1 MKKLTAG
8 VLVLVLSSSL
18 AIANAQQTKKD
29 TIKTQDIEGVVVTA
43 LGIKRE
49 KKSLGYS
56 SQTLDAEKVNSV
68 PTSNFINNLSGKV
81 AGMEIKNNG
90 NFGGS
95 SNIVLRGAKS
105 ITGDNQALIV
115 LDGVPIISGNLNS
128 GDASKGR
135 DGFDFGNATAD
146 IDPNNIESIN
156 VLKGAA
162 ATALYGSMA
171 ANGAVIITTKKG
183 KRSKSL
189 GLSINSTVSVGSIDK
204 STFPKYQKLYGAGY
218 NGEDSF
224 GSGDANGD
232 GIPDTIAPTGDDA
245 SYGPAYN
252 PNLLVYQWN
261 AFVPGNPNFGKAT
274 PWVAAKNDPSKFF
287 QKSLS
292 FVNSFNLNGGDELNT
307 YNLTF
312 TNNNET
318 GILPNSKLNKNML
331 SGNYSRKFADNF
343 TVRTFLTF
351 NDQTTVGRNSVGY
364 GDNILTGF
372 RQWWPLNVD
381 ILELRDE
388 YFRTNKNYTWNMNA
402 PLDGDLSAA
411 FWNNPYWDRYQNYS
425 SDDKTRLITGVELS
439 YDITKKFNILGR
451 ATVDYTSS
459 KQELR
464 KAVGS
469 HAEEFGLAQ
478 ADETSGYWVYDDTI
492 MRQTYDLIGRYTW
505 NVSDK
510 LNALFVAGGQ
520 FMDQH
525 QRSTENSTTGGLII
539 PGLYTVGNSR
549 AYYPSIENNIR
560 GQKAGIYAQASVDYD
575 KYLFLEGTIRND
587 TSTALPKSNRNYTY
601 FSLGSSFV
609 FSELFKSSWL
619 NFGKVRLSYAEVGND
634 MAFGKPGFFSSRGT
648 VSGLPMADISNTY
661 VNFDALKPER
671 QKSWEVGLETSMFKR
686 RVTLDVSLYKTN
698 TKDLLFSVPQSPSTS
713 YSFSL
718 INAGETQNKGV
729 EVALGLVP
737 LKSSDF
743 QWDINVNWSKNKNTV
758 VALNQGRNNLQ
769 LASFQE
775 TTLNAT
781 VGEAYGTF
789 RGTGFVYDANGNK
802 VVDDDGHYLVATDRV
817 LGNIQADW
825 IGGIYNTFR
834 YKNFS
839 FGFLIDV
846 KKGGSV
852 YSLDQSYGGLT
863 GVYDYSAGLN
873 DLGNPIRNPLTNGS
887 NSGGI
892 ILPGVKQDGT
902 PNDIRIDAS
911 YAGGAFG
918 TDAGIPQEA
927 FIYDASYVKLR
938 EAKISY
944 TLPSDLLK
952 NTFIKGMTLS
962 LLGQNLWIIHKNLP
976 DADPEAGT
984 SSGNIQGF
992 QSGVMPSTRIYSF
1005 NVKLD
1010 F

>member
-1 MKKLTAG
+1 MKKLTAS
-8 VLVLVLSSSL
+8 VLALVLSSSL
-18 AIANAQQTKKD
+18 AVTQAQQKTND
-29 TIKTQDIEGVVVTA
+29 TVRTQEIEGVVVTA

-68 PTSNFINNLSGKV
+68 PTNNFINNLSGKV

-95 SNIVLRGAKS
+95 SNIVLRGTKS
-105 ITGDNQALIV
+105 ITGNNQALIV
-115 LDGVPIISGNLNS
+115 LDGVPIISDNLNS
-128 GDASKGR
+128 TDASRGR

-183 KRSKSL
+183 KRNKAL
-189 GLSINSTVSVGSIDK
+189 GLSLSSTVSVGEMDRK
-204 STFPKYQKLYGAGY
+204 TFPKYQKLYGGGY
-218 NGEDSF
+218 GGEDSF
-224 GSGDANGD
+224 FHEDVNGD
-232 GIPDTIAPTGDDA
+232 GIVDLLAPTGDDA
-245 SYGPAYN
+245 SYGAMFN
-252 PNLLVYQWN
+252 PNLLVYQWDS
-261 AFVPGNPNFGKAT
+261 FVPGDPNFGKAT
-274 PWVAAKNDPSKFF
+274 PWVAGKNDPSKFF

-292 FVNSFNLNGGDELNT
+292 FVNSFNLNGGDEVNT

-312 TNNNET
+312 TNNYET
-318 GILPNSKLNKNML
+318 GIMPNSRLNKNML
-331 SGNYSRKFADNF
+331 SGNYSRKFTDDF

-351 NDQTTVGRNSVGY
+351 NDQTTIGRNSVGY
-364 GDNILTGF
+364 GDNILTSF
-372 RQWWPLNVD
+372 RQWWPLSVD
-381 ILELRDE
+381 ILQLRDT
-388 YFRTNKNYTWNMNA
+388 YFRTRQNYTWNMNS

-411 FWNNPYWDRYQNYS
+411 FWNNPYWDRYENYS
-425 SDDKTRLITGVELS
+425 SDDKTRIITGAELS
-439 YDITKKFNILGR
+439 YDITRKFNILARG
-451 ATVDYTSS
+451 TIDYTTS
-459 KQELR
+459 KQEIR

-469 HAEEFGLAQ
+469 HAEEFGVSQ

-505 NVSDK
+505 NISDK
-510 LNALFVAGGQ
+510 MNALFVAGGQ

-525 QRSTENSTTGGLII
+525 ARNIENSTTGGLII
-539 PGLYTVGNSR
+539 PGLYTIANSR
-549 AYYPSIENNIR
+549 AYFPPTEGNVR
-560 GQKAGIYAQASVDYD
+560 GQKAGVYAQGSFDYD
-575 KYLFLEGTIRND
+575 RFLFLEGTIRND
-587 TSTALPKSNRNYTY
+587 TSSALPKSNRNYTY

-609 FSELFKSSWL
+609 FSELIKSNWL

-634 MAFGKPGFFSSRGT
+634 MPFGLPGSMINRGT
-648 VSGLPMADISNTY
+648 ANGMPMVDISNTY
-661 VNFDALKPER
+661 VDFKSLKPER
-671 QKSWEVGLETSMFKR
+671 QKSWEVGLEATMLKR
-686 RVTLDVSLYKTN
+686 RVTLDLSLYKTN
-698 TKDLLFSVPQSPSTS
+698 TSDLLFSVPQSPSTTH
-713 YSFSL
+713 SFSL
-718 INAGETQNKGV
+718 INAGETENKGI

-737 LKSSDF
+737 LKSQDF
-743 QWDINVNWSKNKNTV
+743 QWDINLNWAKNKNIV
-758 VALNQGRNNLQ
+758 KALNQGRDNLQ

-802 VVDDDGHYLVATDRV
+802 VVDEDGYYLVATDKV
-817 LGNIQADW
+817 LGNIQPDW
-825 IGGIYNTFR
+825 IGGVYNTFR

-839 FGFLIDV
+839 LGFLIDV

-863 GVYDYSAGLN
+863 GIYEYSAGLN
-873 DLGNPIRNPLTNGS
+873 DLGNPIRNSLADG
-887 NSGGI
+887 GGI
-892 ILPGVKQDGT
+892 ILPGVKEDGT

-911 YAGGAFG
+911 FAGGAFG
-918 TDAGIPQEA
+918 TDAGVPQEA

-944 TLPSDLLK
+944 SLPSDLLR
-952 NTFIKGMTLS
+952 NTFIKGMTFS

-992 QSGVMPSTRIYSF
+992 QSGVMPTTRIYSF

>member
-1 MKKLTAG
+1 MKKLTSG
-8 VLVLVLSSSL
+8 VLLVVLSSSFVV
-18 AIANAQQTKKD
+18 AQAQETKPGD
-29 TIKTQDIEGVVVTA
+29 TLKTQEIQEVVVTA

-49 KKSLGYS
+49 KKALGYS

-68 PTSNFINNLSGKV
+68 PTNNFINNLSGKV

-115 LDGVPIISGNLNS
+115 LDGVPILSGNLNS
-128 GDASKGR
+128 SDASRGR

-183 KRSKSL
+183 KKSKTL
-189 GLSINSTVSVGSIDK
+189 GLSLNSTVSVGSIDK
-204 STFPKYQKLYGAGY
+204 TTFPKYQKQYGGGY
-218 NGEDSF
+218 GGEDSF
-224 GSGDANGD
+224 ISVGGYDY
-232 GIPDTIAPTGDDA
+232 PLAPIGDDA
-245 SYGPAYN
+245 SYGPAFN
-252 PNLLVYQWN
+252 PNTLVYQWN
-261 AFVPGNPNFGKAT
+261 SFVPGNPNYGKPT

-287 QKSLS
+287 ENSLG
-292 FVNSFNLNGGDELNT
+292 FVNSFNLNGGDNVNT

-312 TNNNET
+312 TNNYET
-318 GILPNSKLNKNML
+318 GVLPNSRLNKNML
-331 SGNYSRKFADNF
+331 SGSFGRKFSDKFSA
-343 TVRTFLTF
+343 RTFLTF

-381 ILELRDE
+381 VLELRNE
-388 YFRTNKNYTWNMNA
+388 FFRTDQNYTWNMVDPTGGN
-402 PLDGDLSAA
+402 LSPYY
-411 FWNNPYWDRYQNYS
+411 WNNPYWDRYKNYS
-425 SDDKTRLITGVELS
+425 SDDKTRLIAGAELS
-439 YDITKKFNILGR
+439 YDVTKKFNILGR
-451 ATVDYTSS
+451 ATIDYTSS
-459 KQELR
+459 KQEIR
-464 KAVGS
+464 KAIGS

-478 ADETSGYWVYDDTI
+478 ADETSGYWVFDDTI

-510 LNALFVAGGQ
+510 FNAQFVAGGQ

-525 QRSTENSTTGGLII
+525 ARGSENSTTGGLII
-539 PGLYTVGNSR
+539 PDLYTVSNSR
-549 AYYPSIENNIR
+549 ANYPLVENNIR
-560 GQKAGIYAQASVDYD
+560 GQKAGVYAQASFDYD
-575 KYLFLEGTIRND
+575 RFLFLEGTIRND
-587 TSTALPKSNRNYTY
+587 TSSALPKSNRNYTY
-601 FSLGSSFV
+601 YSLGSSFV
-609 FSELFKSSWL
+609 FSELFKSNWL

-634 MAFGKPGFFSSRGT
+634 MAFGRPGFYGNRGT
-648 VSGLPMADISNTY
+648 VNGIPMADISTTY
-661 VNFDALKPER
+661 VDFESLKPER

-686 RVTLDVSLYKTN
+686 RVSLDVSLYKTN
-698 TKDLLFSVPQSPSTS
+698 TQDLLFSVPQSPSTK

-718 INAGETQNKGV
+718 INAGETENKGV
-729 EVALGLVP
+729 EVALTVVP
-737 LKSSDF
+737 IKSENF
-743 QWDINVNWSKNKNTV
+743 QWDINLNWSKNKNIV
-758 VALNQGRNNLQ
+758 KALSQGRENLQ

-775 TTLNAT
+775 TSLNAT

-802 VVDDDGHYLVATDRV
+802 VVGDDGLYLVASDRV
-817 LGNIQADW
+817 LGNIQPEW
-825 IGGIYNTFR
+825 MGGVYNTFR

-839 FGFLIDV
+839 LGFLIDV

-863 GVYDYSAGLN
+863 GLYEYSAGLN
-873 DLGNPIRNPLTNGS
+873 DLGNPVRNTLANG
-887 NSGGI
+887 GGVV
-892 ILPGVKQDGT
+892 LPGVKEDGT

-918 TDAGIPQEA
+918 TDAGLPQEA

-944 TLPSDLLK
+944 SLPTDLLR
-952 NTFIKGMTLS
+952 NTFIKGMTFS
-962 LLGQNLWIIHKNLP
+962 LMGQNLWIIHKNLP

-984 SSGNIQGF
+984 SSGNIQGY
-992 QSGVMPSTRIYSF
+992 QSGVMPTTRIYSF

>member
-1 MKKLTAG
+1 MKKLTSG
-8 VLVLVLSSSL
+8 ILLVVMSSSF
-18 AIANAQQTKKD
+18 IVANAQQTKPSD
-29 TIKTQDIEGVVVTA
+29 TLKTQEIEGVVVTA

-68 PTSNFINNLSGKV
+68 PTNNFINNLSGKV

-95 SNIVLRGAKS
+95 SNIVLRGTKS

-128 GDASKGR
+128 SDASRGR

-183 KRSKSL
+183 KKSKSL
-189 GLSINSTVSVGSIDK
+189 GLTLNSTVSVGEIDR
-204 STFPKYQKLYGAGY
+204 STFPKYQKQYGAGY
-218 NGEDSF
+218 SGEDSF
-224 GSGDANGD
+224 FNEDVNGD
-232 GIPDTIAPTGDDA
+232 GTVDILAPTGDDA
-245 SYGPAYN
+245 SYGAAFN
-252 PNLLVYQWN
+252 PNLMVYQWN
-261 AFVPGNPNFGKAT
+261 SFVPGNPNFGKAT

-292 FVNSFNLNGGDELNT
+292 FVNSFNLNGGDESNT

-312 TNNNET
+312 TNNYET
-318 GILPNSKLNKNML
+318 GILPNSRLNKNML
-331 SGNYSRKFADNF
+331 SGNYSRKFNDKF
-343 TVRTFLTF
+343 TSRTFLTF

-364 GDNILTGF
+364 GDNIMTGF
-372 RQWWPLNVD
+372 RQWWPINVD

-388 YFRTNKNYTWNMNA
+388 FFRTNQNYTWNMNA

-411 FWNNPYWDRYQNYS
+411 FWNNPYWDRYKNYS
-425 SDDKTRLITGVELS
+425 SDDKTRLIAGAELS
-439 YDITKKFNILGR
+439 YDVTDKFNILGR
-451 ATVDYTSS
+451 ATIDYTNS
-459 KQELR
+459 KQEIR

-478 ADETSGYWVYDDTI
+478 ADETSGYWVFDDNLV
-492 MRQTYDLIGRYTW
+492 RQTYDIIGRY
-505 NVSDK
+505 NLNISDK
-510 LNALFVAGGQ
+510 FNAIFVGGGQ
-520 FMDQH
+520 FFDQH
-525 QRSTENSTTGGLII
+525 QRSMENSTTGGLII
-539 PGLYTVGNSR
+539 PDLYTIGNSR
-549 AYYPSIENNIR
+549 AYFPPIEDNIR
-560 GQKAGIYAQASVDYD
+560 GQKAGIYAQASFDFD
-575 KYLFLEGTIRND
+575 KFLFLEGTIRND
-587 TSTALPKSNRNYTY
+587 TSSALPKANNNYTY
-601 FSLGSSFV
+601 YSLGSSFV
-609 FSELFKSSWL
+609 FSELLKSSWL

-634 MAFGKPGFFSSRGT
+634 MPFGRSGFFSNRGT
-648 VSGLPMADISNTY
+648 VNGTPMADISTTY
-661 VNFDALKPER
+661 VDFNNLKPER

-686 RVTLDVSLYKTN
+686 RVTLDLSLYKTN
-698 TKDLLFSVPQSPSTS
+698 TSDLLFSVPQSPSTA

-718 INAGETQNKGV
+718 INAGETENKGI
-729 EVALGLVP
+729 EVSLGIVP
-737 LKSSDF
+737 LKSTDF
-743 QWDINVNWSKNKNTV
+743 QWDINLNWARNRNIVKS
-758 VALNQGRNNLQ
+758 LNQGRENLQ

-775 TTLNAT
+775 TSLNAT
-781 VGEAYGTF
+781 IGQPYGTF
-789 RGTGFVYDANGNK
+789 RGTGFVYDSNGNK
-802 VVDDDGHYLVATDRV
+802 VVDDDGYYLVASDKV
-817 LGNIQADW
+817 LGNIQPDW
-825 IGGIYNTFR
+825 IGGVYNTFR
-834 YKNFS
+834 YKNIS
-839 FGFLIDV
+839 LGFLIDV
-846 KKGGSV
+846 RQGGSV

-863 GVYDYSAGLN
+863 GIYEYSAGLN
-873 DLGNPIRNPLTNGS
+873 DLGNPIRNTLENG
-887 NSGGI
+887 GGV
-892 ILPGVKQDGT
+892 ILSGVKQDGT

-918 TDAGIPQEA
+918 TDAGVPQEA
-927 FIYDASYVKLR
+927 FVYDASYVKLR
-938 EAKISY
+938 EAKLSY
-944 TLPSDLLK
+944 SLPSDLLR

-992 QSGVMPSTRIYSF
+992 QSGVMPTTRIYSF

>member
-1 MKKLTAG
+1 MKKLTSG
-8 VLVLVLSSSL
+8 ILLVVMSSSF
-18 AIANAQQTKKD
+18 IVANAQQTKPSD
-29 TIKTQDIEGVVVTA
+29 TLKTQEIEGVVVTA

-68 PTSNFINNLSGKV
+68 PTNNFINNLSGKV

-95 SNIVLRGAKS
+95 SNIVLRGTKS

-128 GDASKGR
+128 SDASRGR

-183 KRSKSL
+183 KKSKSL
-189 GLSINSTVSVGSIDK
+189 GLTLNSTVSVGEIDR
-204 STFPKYQKLYGAGY
+204 STFPKYQKQYGAGY
-218 NGEDSF
+218 SGEDSF
-224 GSGDANGD
+224 FNEDVNGD
-232 GIPDTIAPTGDDA
+232 GTVDILAPTGDDA
-245 SYGPAYN
+245 SYGAAFN
-252 PNLLVYQWN
+252 PNLMVYQWN
-261 AFVPGNPNFGKAT
+261 SFVPGNPNFGKAT

-292 FVNSFNLNGGDELNT
+292 FVNSFNLNGGDESNT

-312 TNNNET
+312 TNNYET
-318 GILPNSKLNKNML
+318 GILPNSRLNKNML
-331 SGNYSRKFADNF
+331 SGNYSRKFNDKF
-343 TVRTFLTF
+343 TARTFLTF

-364 GDNILTGF
+364 GDNIMTGF
-372 RQWWPLNVD
+372 RQWWPINVD

-388 YFRTNKNYTWNMNA
+388 FFRTNQNYTWNMNA

-411 FWNNPYWDRYQNYS
+411 FWNNPYWDRYKNYS
-425 SDDKTRLITGVELS
+425 SDDKTRLIAGAELS
-439 YDITKKFNILGR
+439 YDVTDKFNILGR
-451 ATVDYTSS
+451 ATIDYTNS
-459 KQELR
+459 KQEIR

-478 ADETSGYWVYDDTI
+478 ADETSGYWVFDDNLV
-492 MRQTYDLIGRYTW
+492 RQTYDIIGRY
-505 NVSDK
+505 NLNISDK
-510 LNALFVAGGQ
+510 FNAIFVGGGQ
-520 FMDQH
+520 FFDQH
-525 QRSTENSTTGGLII
+525 QRSMENSTTGGLII
-539 PGLYTVGNSR
+539 PDLYTIGNSR
-549 AYYPSIENNIR
+549 AYFPPIEGNIR
-560 GQKAGIYAQASVDYD
+560 GQKAGIYAQASFDFD
-575 KYLFLEGTIRND
+575 KFLFLEGTIRND
-587 TSTALPKSNRNYTY
+587 TSSALPKANNNYTY
-601 FSLGSSFV
+601 YSLGSSFV
-609 FSELFKSSWL
+609 FSELLKSSWL

-634 MAFGKPGFFSSRGT
+634 MPFGRSGFFSNRGT
-648 VSGLPMADISNTY
+648 VNGTPMADISTTY
-661 VNFDALKPER
+661 VDFNNLKPER

-686 RVTLDVSLYKTN
+686 RVTLDLSLYKTN
-698 TKDLLFSVPQSPSTS
+698 TSDLLFSVPQSPSTA

-718 INAGETQNKGV
+718 INAGETENKGI
-729 EVALGLVP
+729 EVSLGIVP
-737 LKSSDF
+737 LKSTDF
-743 QWDINVNWSKNKNTV
+743 QWDINLNWARNRNIVKS
-758 VALNQGRNNLQ
+758 LNQGRENLQ

-775 TTLNAT
+775 TSLNAT
-781 VGEAYGTF
+781 IGQPYGTF
-789 RGTGFVYDANGNK
+789 RGTGFVYDSNGNK
-802 VVDDDGHYLVATDRV
+802 VVDDDGYYLVASDKV
-817 LGNIQADW
+817 LGNIQPDW
-825 IGGIYNTFR
+825 IGGVYNTFR
-834 YKNFS
+834 YKNIS
-839 FGFLIDV
+839 LGFLIDV
-846 KKGGSV
+846 RQGGSV

-863 GVYDYSAGLN
+863 GIYEYSAGLN
-873 DLGNPIRNPLTNGS
+873 DLGNPIRNTLENGGGVILT
-887 NSGGI
+887 
-892 ILPGVKQDGT
+892 GVKQDGT

-918 TDAGIPQEA
+918 TDAGVPQEA
-927 FIYDASYVKLR
+927 FVYDASYVKLR
-938 EAKISY
+938 EAKLSY
-944 TLPSDLLK
+944 SLPSDLLR

-992 QSGVMPSTRIYSF
+992 QSGVMPTTRIYSF

>member
-8 VLVLVLSSSL
+8 VLILVLSSSFVV
-18 AIANAQQTKKD
+18 AQAQTKPGD
-29 TIKTQDIEGVVVTA
+29 TLKTQEIEGVVVTA

-49 KKSLGYS
+49 KKALGYS

-68 PTSNFINNLSGKV
+68 PTNNFINNLSGKV

-95 SNIVLRGAKS
+95 SNIVLRGTKS
-105 ITGDNQALIV
+105 LTGDNQALIV

-128 GDASKGR
+128 SDASKGR
-135 DGFDFGNATAD
+135 DGFDFGNATSD

-162 ATALYGSMA
+162 ATALYGSLA
-171 ANGAVIITTKKG
+171 SNGAVIITTKKG
-183 KRSKSL
+183 KKSKSL
-189 GLSINSTVSVGSIDK
+189 GLTVNSTVSVGEIDR

-218 NGEDSF
+218 SGADSF
-224 GSGDANGD
+224 FNEDVNGD
-232 GIPDTIAPTGDDA
+232 GIIDILAPTADDA
-245 SYGPAYN
+245 SYGAAFN

-261 AFVPGNPNFGKAT
+261 SFVPGNSNFGKAT
-274 PWVAAKNDPSKFF
+274 PWTAARNDPSKFF

-312 TNNNET
+312 TNNYET
-318 GILPNSKLNKNML
+318 GILPNSRLNKNML
-331 SGNYSRKFADNF
+331 SGNYSRKFSDKLTA
-343 TVRTFLTF
+343 RTFLTF
-351 NDQTTVGRNSVGY
+351 NDQTTIGRNSVGY
-364 GDNILTGF
+364 GDNIMTGF
-372 RQWWPLNVD
+372 RQWWPINVD
-381 ILELRDE
+381 VLELRDE
-388 YFRTNKNYTWNMNA
+388 FFRTNQNYTWNMND
-402 PLDGDLSAA
+402 PLNGDLSAA
-411 FWNNPYWDRYQNYS
+411 FWNNPYWDRYKNYS
-425 SDDKTRLITGVELS
+425 SDDKTRLIAGGELS
-439 YDITKKFNILGR
+439 YDVTDKFNILGR
-451 ATVDYTSS
+451 ATVDYTNS
-459 KQELR
+459 KQEIR

-469 HAEEFGLAQ
+469 HAEEFGLSQ
-478 ADETSGYWVYDDTI
+478 ADETSGYWVFDDTI
-492 MRQTYDLIGRYTW
+492 MRQTYDVIGRY
-505 NVSDK
+505 NLSISDK
-510 LNALFVAGGQ
+510 MNALFVAGGQ

-525 QRSTENSTTGGLII
+525 QRSIENSTTGGLII
-539 PGLYTVGNSR
+539 PDLFTIGNSR
-549 AYYPSIENNIR
+549 AYFPPIETNVK
-560 GQKAGIYAQASVDYD
+560 GQKAGVYAQASFDYD
-575 KYLFLEGTIRND
+575 KFLYLEGTVRND
-587 TSTALPKSNRNYTY
+587 TSSALPKANNNYTY

-609 FSELFKSSWL
+609 FSELVKPSWL

-634 MAFGKPGFFSSRGT
+634 MAFGRPGFFANRGT
-648 VSGLPMADISNTY
+648 VSGSPMADISTTY
-661 VNFDALKPER
+661 VDFNNLKPER

-698 TKDLLFSVPQSPSTS
+698 TEDLLFSVPQSPSTK
-713 YSFSL
+713 YNFSL
-718 INAGETQNKGV
+718 INAGETENKGI

-737 LKSSDF
+737 LKSENF
-743 QWDINVNWSKNKNTV
+743 QWDINVNWSRNRNIVK
-758 VALNQGRNNLQ
+758 ALNQGRDNLQ

-775 TTLNAT
+775 TSLNAT

-802 VVDDDGHYLVATDRV
+802 VVDDDGYYLVATDKV
-817 LGNIQADW
+817 IGNIQPDW
-825 IGGIYNTFR
+825 IGGVYNSFR
-834 YKNFS
+834 YKNIS
-839 FGFLIDV
+839 LGFLIDV
-846 KKGGSV
+846 RKGGSV

-863 GVYDYSAGLN
+863 GIYEYSAGLN
-873 DLGNPIRNPLTNGS
+873 DLGNPIRNTLDNG
-887 NSGGI
+887 GGI
-892 ILPGVKQDGT
+892 VLSGVKQDGT
-902 PNDIRIDAS
+902 PNNVRIDAS

-918 TDAGIPQEA
+918 TDAGVPQEA

-944 TLPSDLLK
+944 SLPADLLR

-962 LLGQNLWIIHKNLP
+962 LMGQNLWIIHKNLP

-984 SSGNIQGF
+984 SSGNVQGF
-992 QSGVMPSTRIYSF
+992 QSGVMPTTRIYSF

>member
-1 MKKLTAG
+1 MKKLTSG
-8 VLVLVLSSSL
+8 ILLVVMSSSF
-18 AIANAQQTKKD
+18 IVANAQQTKPSD
-29 TIKTQDIEGVVVTA
+29 TLKTQEIEGVVVTA

-68 PTSNFINNLSGKV
+68 PTNNFINNLSGKV

-95 SNIVLRGAKS
+95 SNIVLRGTKS

-128 GDASKGR
+128 SDASRGR

-183 KRSKSL
+183 KKSKSL
-189 GLSINSTVSVGSIDK
+189 GLTLNSTVSVGEIDR
-204 STFPKYQKLYGAGY
+204 STFPKYQKQYGAGY
-218 NGEDSF
+218 SGEDSF
-224 GSGDANGD
+224 FNEDVNGD
-232 GIPDTIAPTGDDA
+232 GTVDILAPTGDDA
-245 SYGPAYN
+245 SYGAAFN
-252 PNLLVYQWN
+252 PNLMVYQWN
-261 AFVPGNPNFGKAT
+261 SFVPGNPNFGKAT

-292 FVNSFNLNGGDELNT
+292 FVNSFNLNGGDESNT

-312 TNNNET
+312 TNNYET
-318 GILPNSKLNKNML
+318 GILPNSRLNKNML
-331 SGNYSRKFADNF
+331 SGNYSRKFNDKF
-343 TVRTFLTF
+343 TARTFLTF

-364 GDNILTGF
+364 GDNIMTGF
-372 RQWWPLNVD
+372 RQWWPINVD

-388 YFRTNKNYTWNMNA
+388 FFRTNQNYTWNMNA

-411 FWNNPYWDRYQNYS
+411 FWNNPYWDRYKNYS
-425 SDDKTRLITGVELS
+425 SDDKTRLIAGAELS
-439 YDITKKFNILGR
+439 YDVTDKFNILGR
-451 ATVDYTSS
+451 ATIDYTNS
-459 KQELR
+459 KQEIR

-478 ADETSGYWVYDDTI
+478 ADETSGYWVFDDNLV
-492 MRQTYDLIGRYTW
+492 RQTYDIIGRY
-505 NVSDK
+505 NLNISDK
-510 LNALFVAGGQ
+510 FNAIFVGGGQ
-520 FMDQH
+520 FFDQH
-525 QRSTENSTTGGLII
+525 QRSMENSTTGGLII
-539 PGLYTVGNSR
+539 PDLYTIGNSR
-549 AYYPSIENNIR
+549 AYFPPIEGNIR
-560 GQKAGIYAQASVDYD
+560 GQKAGIYAQASFDFD
-575 KYLFLEGTIRND
+575 KFLFLEGTIRND
-587 TSTALPKSNRNYTY
+587 TSSALPKANNNYTY
-601 FSLGSSFV
+601 YSLGSSFV
-609 FSELFKSSWL
+609 FSELLKSSWL

-634 MAFGKPGFFSSRGT
+634 MPFGRSGFFSNRGT
-648 VSGLPMADISNTY
+648 VNGTPMADISTTY
-661 VNFDALKPER
+661 VDFNNLKPER

-686 RVTLDVSLYKTN
+686 RVTLDLSLYKTN
-698 TKDLLFSVPQSPSTS
+698 TSDLLFSVPQSPSTA

-718 INAGETQNKGV
+718 INAGETENKGI
-729 EVALGLVP
+729 EVSLGIVP
-737 LKSSDF
+737 LKSTDF
-743 QWDINVNWSKNKNTV
+743 QWDINLNWARNRNIVKS
-758 VALNQGRNNLQ
+758 LNQGRENLQ

-775 TTLNAT
+775 TSLNAT
-781 VGEAYGTF
+781 IGQPYGTF
-789 RGTGFVYDANGNK
+789 RGTGFVYDSNGNK
-802 VVDDDGHYLVATDRV
+802 VVDDDGYYLVASDKV
-817 LGNIQADW
+817 LGNIQPDW
-825 IGGIYNTFR
+825 IGGVYNTFR
-834 YKNFS
+834 YKNIS
-839 FGFLIDV
+839 LGFLIDV
-846 KKGGSV
+846 RQGGSV

-863 GVYDYSAGLN
+863 GIYEYSAGLN
-873 DLGNPIRNPLTNGS
+873 DLGNPIRNTLENG
-887 NSGGI
+887 GGV
-892 ILPGVKQDGT
+892 ILSGVKQDGT

-918 TDAGIPQEA
+918 TDAGVPQEA

-938 EAKISY
+938 EAKLSY
-944 TLPSDLLK
+944 SLPSDLLR

-992 QSGVMPSTRIYSF
+992 QSGVMPTTRIYSF

>member
-1 MKKLTAG
+1 M
-8 VLVLVLSSSL
+8 SSSF
-18 AIANAQQTKKD
+18 IVANAQQTKPSD
-29 TIKTQDIEGVVVTA
+29 TLKTQEIEGVVVTA

-68 PTSNFINNLSGKV
+68 PTNNFINNLSGKV

-95 SNIVLRGAKS
+95 SNIVLRGTKS

-128 GDASKGR
+128 SDASRGR

-183 KRSKSL
+183 KKSKSL
-189 GLSINSTVSVGSIDK
+189 GLTLNSTVSVGEIDR
-204 STFPKYQKLYGAGY
+204 STFPKYQKQYGAGY
-218 NGEDSF
+218 SGEDSF
-224 GSGDANGD
+224 FNEDVNGD
-232 GIPDTIAPTGDDA
+232 GTVDILAPTGDDA
-245 SYGPAYN
+245 SYGAAFN
-252 PNLLVYQWN
+252 PNLMVYQWN
-261 AFVPGNPNFGKAT
+261 SFVPGNPNFGKAT

-292 FVNSFNLNGGDELNT
+292 FVNSFNLNGGDESNT

-312 TNNNET
+312 TNNYET
-318 GILPNSKLNKNML
+318 GILPNSRLNKNML
-331 SGNYSRKFADNF
+331 SGNYSRKFNDKF
-343 TVRTFLTF
+343 TARTFLTF

-364 GDNILTGF
+364 GDNIMTGF
-372 RQWWPLNVD
+372 RQWWPINVD

-388 YFRTNKNYTWNMNA
+388 FFRTNQNYTWNMNA

-411 FWNNPYWDRYQNYS
+411 FWNNPYWDRYKNYS
-425 SDDKTRLITGVELS
+425 SDDKTRLIAGAELS
-439 YDITKKFNILGR
+439 YDVTDKFNILGR
-451 ATVDYTSS
+451 ATIDYTNS
-459 KQELR
+459 KQEIR

-478 ADETSGYWVYDDTI
+478 ADETSGYWVFDDNLV
-492 MRQTYDLIGRYTW
+492 RQTYDIIGRY
-505 NVSDK
+505 NLNISDK
-510 LNALFVAGGQ
+510 FNAIFVGGGQ
-520 FMDQH
+520 FFDQH
-525 QRSTENSTTGGLII
+525 QRSMENSTTGGLII
-539 PGLYTVGNSR
+539 PDLYTIGNSR
-549 AYYPSIENNIR
+549 AYFPPIEGNIR
-560 GQKAGIYAQASVDYD
+560 GQKAGIYAQASFDFD
-575 KYLFLEGTIRND
+575 KFLFLEGTIRND
-587 TSTALPKSNRNYTY
+587 TSSALPKANNNYTY
-601 FSLGSSFV
+601 YSLGSSFV
-609 FSELFKSSWL
+609 FSELLKSSWL

-634 MAFGKPGFFSSRGT
+634 MPFGRSGFFSNRGT
-648 VSGLPMADISNTY
+648 VNGTPMADISTTY
-661 VNFDALKPER
+661 VDFNNLKPER

-686 RVTLDVSLYKTN
+686 RVTLDLSLYKTN
-698 TKDLLFSVPQSPSTS
+698 TSDLLFSVPQSPSTA

-718 INAGETQNKGV
+718 INAGETENKGI
-729 EVALGLVP
+729 EVSLGIVP
-737 LKSSDF
+737 LKSTDF
-743 QWDINVNWSKNKNTV
+743 QWDINLNWARNRNIVKS
-758 VALNQGRNNLQ
+758 LNQGRENLQ

-775 TTLNAT
+775 TSLNAT
-781 VGEAYGTF
+781 IGQPYGTF
-789 RGTGFVYDANGNK
+789 RGTGFVYDSNGNK
-802 VVDDDGHYLVATDRV
+802 VVDDDGYYLVASDKV
-817 LGNIQADW
+817 LGNIQPDW
-825 IGGIYNTFR
+825 IGGVYNTFR
-834 YKNFS
+834 YKNIS
-839 FGFLIDV
+839 LGFLIDV
-846 KKGGSV
+846 RQGGSV

-863 GVYDYSAGLN
+863 GIYEYSAGLN
-873 DLGNPIRNPLTNGS
+873 DLGNPIRNTLENGGGVILT
-887 NSGGI
+887 
-892 ILPGVKQDGT
+892 GVKQDGT

-918 TDAGIPQEA
+918 TDAGVPQEA
-927 FIYDASYVKLR
+927 FVYDASYVKLR
-938 EAKISY
+938 EAKLSY
-944 TLPSDLLK
+944 SLPSDLLR

-992 QSGVMPSTRIYSF
+992 QSGVMPTTRIYSF